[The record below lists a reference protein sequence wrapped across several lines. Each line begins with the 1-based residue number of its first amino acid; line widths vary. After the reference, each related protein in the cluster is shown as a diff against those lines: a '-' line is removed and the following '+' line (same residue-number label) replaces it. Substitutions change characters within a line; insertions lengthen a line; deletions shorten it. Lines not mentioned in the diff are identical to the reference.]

1 MTDNTAT
8 NEITGDRI
16 ATKRSTTYAD
26 NYAHIDF
33 SIKLEQPANYLLNDP
48 IDGFNNSNGLETAN
62 LVSENNQVKDS
73 QNGNRYNREGGRSAK

>member
-1 MTDNTAT
+1 MADNTAK
-8 NEITGDRI
+8 NDITGDRI

-48 IDGFNNSNGLETAN
+48 IDGFNNSSGLETAN
-62 LVSENNQVKDS
+62 LASENNHKDS
-73 QNGNRYNREGGRSAK
+73 QNDKQGRATT

>member
-1 MTDNTAT
+1 MADNTAK
-8 NEITGDRI
+8 NDITGDRI

-62 LVSENNQVKDS
+62 LVSENNHKDS
-73 QNGNRYNREGGRSAK
+73 QNGNRNNREGGRSAK